1 MKCLLRKYG
10 SEKKD
15 TYQGKIY
22 EISKSG
28 NKRYPKTF
36 QKKNKTKTDD
46 IQRIQNQNN
55 IRLLMNGT
63 EARSKFWEK
72 FICNLEFY
80 IETIKCVNV

>member
-10 SEKKD
+10 SEKKIHTKAKYMKFQNLEIKD
-15 TYQGKIY
+15 TLKP
-22 EISKSG
+22 SRK
-28 NKRYPKTF
+28 
-36 QKKNKTKTDD
+36 KTDD
-46 IQRIQNQNN
+46 IQRIQDQNN
-55 IRLLMNGT
+55 IRLLTNGT